1 MAIRLP
7 CFELSL
13 VIALLI
19 PRAQRAAL
27 VLAVAALFFS
37 LRMTDGQSEVVD
49 LLTGMVQRI
58 FSPPTALIHLHTGD
72 SRRMNY
78 FMNSPLFALGMPGW
92 PEIVFILVIV
102 LLLFGAKKLPEL
114 ARGIGQSLG
123 EFKRAKDEFER
134 EIHKTTLEV
143 EIKEPAEKQPHKP
156 A

>member
-1 MAIRLP
+1 
-7 CFELSL
+7 
-13 VIALLI
+13 
-19 PRAQRAAL
+19 
-27 VLAVAALFFS
+27 
-37 LRMTDGQSEVVD
+37 
-49 LLTGMVQRI
+49 MVQRI

-134 EIHKTTLEV
+134 EIHKSTVEV
-143 EIKEPAEKQPHKP
+143 EIKEAAEKQPHKP